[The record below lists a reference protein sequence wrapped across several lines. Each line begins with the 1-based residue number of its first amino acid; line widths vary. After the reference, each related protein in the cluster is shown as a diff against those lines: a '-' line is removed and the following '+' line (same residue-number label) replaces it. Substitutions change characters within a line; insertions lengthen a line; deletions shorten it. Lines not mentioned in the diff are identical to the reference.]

1 MSFLRKLF
9 TNKEEPIKSYSDF
22 WNWFQ
27 KHAKYF
33 HKAVEK
39 GDNIEQHFFNKLEP
53 KLNELKEGFYFLT
66 GMSNSNTAEL
76 VITADGN
83 IKNIVF
89 VEELVNTAPKIDG
102 WKFTALKPAL
112 NVDDVNIGMAGYKF
126 NQEKINFYSNDNP
139 DYPDEIDITIV
150 HKDLNNENR
159 SEIVNGTYIFL
170 DNYLGELN
178 FINIIDKLTIIG
190 SQEVE
195 KEIIP
200 INKLSDFLNW
210 RQKEFIEKY
219 EGKRTDTSNDTFSI
233 LEAELKNGRKL
244 IAAINTSLLE
254 WECKASH
261 PWILSFEIKYNGENY
276 NGLPEKE
283 TYELLTSY
291 EDELK
296 EVLTD
301 KEGYLYIGRQS
312 ADNVRE
318 IYFACKE
325 FRKPSKVAFEFQKKY
340 ENKEEINYDVYK
352 DKYWMSF
359 NRFIPKY

>member
-1 MSFLRKLF
+1 MNFLSKIF
-9 TNKEEPIKSYSDF
+9 TKKEEPIKSYSDF

-27 KHAKYF
+27 KHAQHF
-33 HKAVEK
+33 HKAVKK

-53 KLNELKEGFYFLT
+53 KLNELKDGFYFLT
-66 GMSNSNTAEL
+66 GISNSNTAEL

-112 NVDDVNIGMAGYKF
+112 NIDDVNIGMAGYKF

-178 FINIIDKLTIIG
+178 FVNIIDKLSIIG

-195 KEIIP
+195 KKLIP
-200 INKLSDFLNW
+200 INKLSDFLTW

-254 WECKASH
+254 WDCKASH

-283 TYELLTSY
+283 IYELLSSY

-312 ADNVRE
+312 ADNLRE
-318 IYFACKE
+318 IYFACKD
-325 FRKPSKVAFEFQKKY
+325 FRKPSKVAFAFQKKH
-340 ENKEEINYDVYK
+340 ENKEDINYDVYK
-352 DKYWMSF
+352 DKYWISF
-359 NRFIPKY
+359 NRFSPKY